1 VDFVKKITYKD
12 SGVNIEKGYETIKKI
27 KKSVEN
33 TFNNNVLTELGAFA
47 GLYRL
52 DKIDNPV
59 LVSGTDGVGTKL
71 LIAKMM
77 DKHNTIGQDL
87 VAMCVN
93 DILCSGAKPLFFL
106 DYISSGTIDPNKVQD
121 IVEGI
126 SVACKK
132 AGLAL
137 IGGETAEM
145 PGMYKVDEYDLAGF
159 AVGIVDK
166 EKIISGKNIKCGD
179 VVIGLESSGP
189 HSNGYSL
196 IRKVFFDEFDYN
208 IDDFV
213 EELGA
218 NLGDALIEPTIIYT
232 ETITELIGRVKVKGI
247 ANITGGGFV
256 ENIPR
261 ILPKGLSARIIK
273 DSWNIHEIFKLIQ
286 KLSNQTDEEMFN
298 TLNMGIGMVIVIDSS
313 EVEDA
318 MKVIGK
324 TGIKSY
330 IIGEIINSD
339 EGVILW

>member
-1 VDFVKKITYKD
+1 MDFVKKITYKD